1 MSKKE
6 SISFLRILGILVFTV
21 MLLSSASAQLTFTDQ
36 AGGFGPFGGLVL
48 STLKQPIPTA
58 STVDKI
64 SYKQGF
70 EAGLKSELY
79 RFRYLRGNLSASY
92 IQLGSIE
99 YAQTENSFA
108 ETEVNLKAF
117 KAALDPF
124 LFKIG
129 NDFIHGYAGGGAYGT
144 FFFEQEVS
152 PTSYADDYWNGQQEL
167 KKFDYGVSA
176 VAGVHIWSFDIEFKA
191 QFGLSDL
198 GTRFDN
204 TLARQ
209 QFYSITLAY
218 LYVNQHVTVKS
229 CKRKKSLRKV
239 Y

>member
-6 SISFLRILGILVFTV
+6 SLSFLRILGAVVFTLFV
-21 MLLSSASAQLTFTDQ
+21 LASAKAQLTFTDQ
-36 AGGFGPFGGLVL
+36 AGGFGPFGGLVM
-48 STLKQPIPTA
+48 STLKQPVPTGAPA
-58 STVDKI
+58 SDI
-64 SYKQGF
+64 QYANGF
-70 EAGLKSELY
+70 EVGIKSELY

-92 IQLGSIE
+92 IQLGAPE
-99 YAQTENSFA
+99 FAQTENTFINTDVS
-108 ETEVNLKAF
+108 LKAF

-144 FFFEQEVS
+144 FFFEQAVT
-152 PTSYADDYWNGQQEL
+152 PDDYTLGYWNGQDEL

-176 VAGVHIWSFDIEFKA
+176 VAGVHIWSFDLEVKA
-191 QFGLSDL
+191 QYGLSDL
-198 GTRFDN
+198 GIRSD
-204 TLARQ
+204 LSAARQ
-209 QFYSITLAY
+209 QFYSLTLAY
-218 LYVNQHVTVKS
+218 LWVNQHTTVKT